1 MSKIFKPFS
10 LTTLGTRAAVV
21 VGAAMLTTTIYAST
35 QQPLASEVQAA
46 KASRISLQQAINIAA
61 KKSSGLLMSASFD
74 HDDDKAQGGVY
85 EMEFVTS
92 SRNYEIK
99 IDAMNGRVIST
110 DVERLDSDDLVD
122 YKALKQAKIDVK
134 QAMKIAEKQSG
145 GRVIEIEFKNDRD
158 YSDHASYYETDIL
171 KGNSIVWLNVDA
183 NTGSVFNNK
192 FKKQLSKLD
201 RQIDRYDR
209 YR

>member
-1 MSKIFKPFS
+1 MSKIFKSFS
-10 LTTLGTRAAVV
+10 IKTLGTRAAVV
-21 VGAAMLTTTIYAST
+21 MGTAILSTTIYASAH
-35 QQPLASEVQAA
+35 QPLASEVQAA
-46 KASRISLQQAINIAA
+46 KASKISLQQAIAIAA

-74 HDDDKAQGGVY
+74 HDDDKVQGGVY

-99 IDAMNGRVIST
+99 VDAMNGRVIST

-158 YSDHASYYETDIL
+158 YSDHASYYEADIL

-192 FKKQLSKLD
+192 FKK
-201 RQIDRYDR
+201 
-209 YR
+209 

>member
-74 HDDDKAQGGVY
+74 HDDDKAQGGVVY

-158 YSDHASYYETDIL
+158 YSDHASYYEADIL

-192 FKKQLSKLD
+192 FKK
-201 RQIDRYDR
+201 
-209 YR
+209 